1 MSAPDPAKGRFIA
14 IQALRWSGLAMV
26 IIGLLVIQKKIALPM
41 EVGYGLF
48 LLGLFD
54 ALIMPSLLARR
65 WRTPRQ

>member
-1 MSAPDPAKGRFIA
+1 MSTPDPAKGRFFV

-26 IIGLLVIQKKIALPM
+26 IIGLLVIQKKIELPA

-48 LLGLFD
+48 LVGLFD

-65 WRTPRQ
+65 WRTPPQ